1 MKSLVAAVHC
11 SITGDQELVLD
22 PEQDVCDR
30 SVANFTFVFDN
41 VDKNLV
47 AVHSKGR
54 FTIEQYQNALKQ
66 CKHASDAIFKFY
78 KDAISKYSKH

>member
-11 SITGDQELVLD
+11 VITVDQELILD
-22 PEQDVCDR
+22 PEQDICDG
-30 SVANFTFVFDN
+30 SVADFTFVFDN

-66 CKHASDAIFKFY
+66 CKHTSDAIFKFY
-78 KDAISKYSKH
+78 RDVIRKYSKQ